1 MALVYGNPYPAAITY
16 NTRGVFLKKKII
28 IIVASLLIIA
38 GVVLGAVAI
47 VRNNKIEGYK
57 RNKGGL
63 PMNFTY
69 TAHTGCCGTEDNS
82 IASIEKGASH
92 GAQIVEFDL
101 RFDENETPV
110 LCHDEVKGG
119 EVTLEEAFK
128 KISEYDNLRVNVDAK
143 SCEALWKVQELA
155 GEYNVLNRIFFT
167 GIEEKDVDAVK
178 MSAPAVDY
186 YLNMSV
192 EKPSEHTEEYL
203 QTLVDKVKECG
214 AIGIN
219 FNKKSASKEL
229 VDYFHANG
237 LLVSIFTVDDKVE
250 MYKILSYAPDNIT
263 TRCPDDLQEILK
275 EF

>member
-1 MALVYGNPYPAAITY
+1 MKDTLLSILGDNLFFHKIYEREKN
-16 NTRGVFLKKKII
+16 KK
-28 IIVASLLIIA
+28 
-38 GVVLGAVAI
+38 VVLP
-47 VRNNKIEGYK
+47 EG
-57 RNKGGL
+57 
-63 PMNFTY
+63 FTL
-69 TAHTGCCGTEDNS
+69 TAHTGCEGTADNS
-82 IASIEKGASH
+82 LEAIQKGFDC
-92 GAQIVEFDL
+92 GANTVEFDVN
-101 RFDENETPV
+101 FTPDGVPV
-110 LCHDEVKGG
+110 LAHDTAADSTVS
-119 EVTLEEAFK
+119 LAEAFEL
-128 KISEYDNLRVNVDAK
+128 IAGLPGLTVNVDCKTTENLKAI
-143 SCEALWKVQELA
+143 SDLA
-155 GEYNVLNRIFFT
+155 EQYGVKDRIFYT

-250 MYKILSYAPDNIT
+250 MYDILSYAPDNIT